1 MNLRSLDLNLLV
13 ILDALL
19 DEAHVTRA
27 AARLALS
34 QPATSS
40 ALERCRHVFG
50 DALLERAPG
59 GRMRLTPKA
68 QALREPLRRALAA
81 VTDVVGQAPA
91 DLSQLRQTVRI
102 VMADLPATAVAAQ
115 LYARLHASA
124 PGIQTILLPWRSENE
139 AMAALESGAA
149 DVAVC
154 VAGATGTE
162 LRSTVVLREEYKVV
176 MRAGHPATRRFDV
189 ENWLAWPHVLVSSR
203 GQSDSALDRVLATHG
218 RARTVGI
225 VLPAFS
231 MVAPLLLATDLVAL
245 LPGRCL
251 RDPAARG
258 LVAFDPPLPVAGFDL
273 SMTWHARRD
282 RDPGV
287 RHVTAVLETL
297 IRAL

>member
-50 DALLERAPG
+50 DPLLERAPG

-91 DLSQLRQTVRI
+91 DVSQLRQTVRI
-102 VMADLPATAVAAQ
+102 VMADLPATAIAAQ

-124 PGIQTILLPWRSENE
+124 PGIQTVLLPWRSENE

-154 VAGATGTE
+154 VAGATGAE
-162 LRSTVVLREEYKVV
+162 LRSTVVLHEEYKVV
-176 MRAGHPATRRFDV
+176 MRAGHPAARRFDLDS
-189 ENWLAWPHVLVSSR
+189 WLAWPHVLVSSR
-203 GQSDSALDRVLATHG
+203 GQSDSALDRQLAAQG

-231 MVAPLLLATDLVAL
+231 MVAPLLLATDLIAL

-251 RDPAARG
+251 REPAARE
-258 LVAFDPPLPVAGFDL
+258 LIAFDPPLAVAGFDL

-287 RHVTAVLETL
+287 RHVTGVLETL

>member
-27 AARLALS
+27 AQRLALS

-81 VTDVVGQAPA
+81 VTEVVGREP
-91 DLSQLRQTVRI
+91 DDVRQLRQAVRI
-102 VMADLPATAVAAQ
+102 VMADLPATAIAAP
-115 LYARLHASA
+115 LYARLQESA
-124 PGIQTILLPWRSENE
+124 PGIRPILQPWRSESE
-139 AMAALESGAA
+139 AMAALDSGAS
-149 DVAVC
+149 DIAVC
-154 VAGATGTE
+154 VAGAAGPDI
-162 LRSTVVLREEYKVV
+162 RSTVLLRENYKVAL
-176 MRAGHPATRRFDV
+176 RAGHPAVEDFDL
-189 ENWLAWPHVLVSSR
+189 ERWLAYPHVLVSSR
-203 GQSDSALDRVLATHG
+203 GQQDSALDRLLAAQG
-218 RARTVGI
+218 RQRTVGI

-231 MVAPLLLATDLVAL
+231 MVPALLAASDLIAL

-251 RDPAARG
+251 RDAAAQA
-258 LVAFDPPLPVAGFDL
+258 LAVLEPPLAVPGFEL
-273 SMTWHARRD
+273 AMCWHARRD

-287 RHVTAVLETL
+287 RHVMGLVEELVQ
-297 IRAL
+297 AL